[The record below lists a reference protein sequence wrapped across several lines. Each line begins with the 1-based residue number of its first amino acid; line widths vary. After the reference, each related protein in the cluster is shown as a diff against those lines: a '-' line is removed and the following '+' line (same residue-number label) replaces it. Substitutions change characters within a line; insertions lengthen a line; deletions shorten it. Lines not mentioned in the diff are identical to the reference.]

1 MLKRLKRVVI
11 KEELLAITGDITE
24 AVILNQFIY
33 WSERVYDFDEF
44 IKEEYNRQI
53 ELCNKKGSENIAEF
67 PLLHGWI
74 YKSAS
79 TLKEELMDI
88 ASERTISRKI
98 DSLVEKGYLDRRSNP
113 DFQFDRKYQYRV
125 NFHNIIRALSE
136 KGYSLEGY
144 KVDFSEFQ
152 NTINNNPVD
161 DEKDKVKNEKEFIY
175 ENGQKGIDEGTSTP
189 KPSSIQTEINE
200 LNNIIHISDEDLKG
214 FYEFIYSLELH
225 KLKNKYFDYKEAVES
240 ALMDLYF
247 CDDMMI
253 NKRCVPKML
262 IREKLKRLNIFTIE
276 YAIENFINA
285 SKEVQI
291 KYPKAYLKVC
301 IYNSVDEMDID
312 FKSRVNYDLNSL
324 NEDITSPKESN
335 VISNIKNFEEK
346 EPLYERYKGS
356 EFECVIESIR
366 KIIGNKPAYKTFFD
380 SIISLK
386 RKGETVYIV
395 VQDVFFKNILEN
407 RYKDILLE
415 AFNKINIKN
424 VIIQI

>member
-53 ELCNKKGSENIAEF
+53 ELCNKKGSEKIPEF

-88 ASERTISRKI
+88 SSERTISRKI
-98 DSLVEKGYLDRRSNP
+98 DSLVEKGFLDRRNNP
-113 DFQFDRKYQYRV
+113 DYQFDRKYQYRV
-125 NFHNIIRALSE
+125 NFHNIIKTLSAR
-136 KGYSLEGY
+136 GYSLEGY

-152 NTINNNPVD
+152 NTINNNPVV
-161 DEKDKVKNEKEFIY
+161 DEKDEITNEKEFIY
-175 ENGQKGIDEGTSTP
+175 KNGQKGIDEGTNTP

-214 FYEFIYSLELH
+214 FYELINSLELN
-225 KLKNKYFDYKEAVES
+225 KLKDKYSDYKEAVES

-247 CDDMMI
+247 CDDTII
-253 NKRCVPKML
+253 NKRCVPRTL
-262 IREKLKRLNIFTIE
+262 IREKLKKINLLTIE

-301 IYNSVDEMDID
+301 IYNSVDEKDIE
-312 FKSRVNYDLNSL
+312 FKSRVNYDLNCL
-324 NEDITSPKESN
+324 NENISSSKESN
-335 VISNIKNFEEK
+335 DVNIKKNFEEII
-346 EPLYERYKGS
+346 PLHERYKGS
-356 EFECVIESIR
+356 EFECVIDSIR

-386 RKGETVYIV
+386 RAGDTVYII
-395 VQDVFFKNILEN
+395 VQDIFYKNILEN
-407 RYKDILLE
+407 RYKDIILE

-424 VIIQI
+424 IVIQI